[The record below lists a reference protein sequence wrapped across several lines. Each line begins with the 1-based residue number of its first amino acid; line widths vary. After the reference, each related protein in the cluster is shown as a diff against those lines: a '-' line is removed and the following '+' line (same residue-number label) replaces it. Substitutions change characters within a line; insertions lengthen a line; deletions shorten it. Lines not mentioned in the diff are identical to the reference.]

1 MKKFEKFFCFL
12 CIIFLPLGLLPLGLF
27 AQQVSSA
34 SSAQLKDIMNGDYS
48 EDSHFKKIQKRGVLI
63 VAIIQKD
70 QYPFFYKT
78 KAGSLVGLDIKI
90 AKNLAESLQVRLQI
104 DRTAKSF
111 NDLIPLVETG
121 EADMALSKLSRTLVR
136 SRRVLFSN
144 PYIVFR
150 QALLV
155 NRIELARVSSSDA
168 ETKNVIRD
176 FAGSLGVIGNSS
188 YEQYAKVNF
197 PQAEIVSFPTWED
210 TLQAVAD
217 SKVFAIYRDEMEISR
232 YIKDNPAQNFYFQ
245 SVVIDDRQDPISIAV
260 PAQAQHFLFY
270 LNLFLLTLDFLPK
283 DTSELLNNF
292 G

>member
-12 CIIFLPLGLLPLGLF
+12 CVIFLSLGLLPLCLF
-27 AQQVSSA
+27 AQQVSST
-34 SSAQLKDIMNGDYS
+34 QLENLMNSDYS

-90 AKNLAESLQVRLQI
+90 AKSLAESLQVRLQI

-121 EADMALSKLSRTLVR
+121 KVDMALSKLSRTLVR

-168 ETKNVIRD
+168 ETKDVIRE
-176 FAGSLGVIGNSS
+176 FTGSLGVIGNSS

-217 SKVFAIYRDEMEISR
+217 SKVFAVYRDEMEVSR
-232 YIKDNPAQNFYFQ
+232 YIKDNPD
-245 SVVIDDRQDPISIAV
+245 SKL
-260 PAQAQHFLFY
+260 LFPVCDY
-270 LNLFLLTLDFLPK
+270 WR
-283 DTSELLNNF
+283 
-292 G
+292 